1 MLWLYLD
8 IFRSTQAWSVKKR
21 RTRLSLEEW
30 GQKTVSWDKE
40 LISWRL
46 SPATS
51 LIGKHYLVLEIKK
64 YLTLCRLIQG
74 QVTRAEVEETT
85 FAMKRELA
93 AIKQH
98 DIDTHMKLE
107 EATERIKTLSEQLE
121 DQSSKTPSLEE
132 VSLKSEII
140 KQKQEMI
147 ECLQEEL
154 IKVSKSCLFLHAE
167 FVSNSC
173 QYRQDYCKPF
183 SLSVSTKLCWC
194 IYSCRPTST
203 LNMRDSNLRNV

>member
-1 MLWLYLD
+1 M
-8 IFRSTQAWSVKKR
+8 
-21 RTRLSLEEW
+21 
-30 GQKTVSWDKE
+30 
-40 LISWRL
+40 
-46 SPATS
+46 
-51 LIGKHYLVLEIKK
+51 
-64 YLTLCRLIQG
+64 
-74 QVTRAEVEETT
+74 TRAEVEETT

-154 IKVSKSCLFLHAE
+154 IKVSKS
-167 FVSNSC
+167 
-173 QYRQDYCKPF
+173 QMQ
-183 SLSVSTKLCWC
+183 SLSRTRVNTDKIIAKLSAFQYQLLNFVDASTPVAPLQ
-194 IYSCRPTST
+194 
-203 LNMRDSNLRNV
+203 L

>member
-1 MLWLYLD
+1 M
-8 IFRSTQAWSVKKR
+8 
-21 RTRLSLEEW
+21 
-30 GQKTVSWDKE
+30 
-40 LISWRL
+40 
-46 SPATS
+46 
-51 LIGKHYLVLEIKK
+51 
-64 YLTLCRLIQG
+64 
-74 QVTRAEVEETT
+74 TRAEVEETT

-154 IKVSKSCLFLHAE
+154 IKVRKSCLFLHVE

-173 QYRQDYCKPF
+173 QCRQDYCKAF
-183 SLSVSTKLCWC
+183 SLSVSTKLC
-194 IYSCRPTST
+194 
-203 LNMRDSNLRNV
+203 

>member
-1 MLWLYLD
+1 M
-8 IFRSTQAWSVKKR
+8 
-21 RTRLSLEEW
+21 
-30 GQKTVSWDKE
+30 
-40 LISWRL
+40 ISWRL

-51 LIGKHYLVLEIKK
+51 LIGNPYFVSKMFKE

-107 EATERIKTLSEQLE
+107 EETERIKTLSEQLE

-154 IKVSKSCLFLHAE
+154 IKVSKIFILLHIE
-167 FVSNSC
+167 FVSISC
-173 QYRQDYCKPF
+173 QYRQDYCKAF
-183 SLSVSTKLCWC
+183 SLSVSTKLC
-194 IYSCRPTST
+194 
-203 LNMRDSNLRNV
+203 

>member
-1 MLWLYLD
+1 MKCKEKEDEIELRRMRTENSLLRQRID
-8 IFRSTQAWSVKKR
+8 FLETESSDLADRFLHTFTLRGFSKIFS
-21 RTRLSLEEW
+21 
-30 GQKTVSWDKE
+30 
-40 LISWRL
+40 
-46 SPATS
+46 
-51 LIGKHYLVLEIKK
+51 
-64 YLTLCRLIQG
+64 RLIQG
-74 QVTRAEVEETT
+74 QVTRAEVEENT

-107 EATERIKTLSEQLE
+107 EAKERIKILSEQLE

-154 IKVSKSCLFLHAE
+154 IKVCRVCLL
-167 FVSNSC
+167 
-173 QYRQDYCKPF
+173 
-183 SLSVSTKLCWC
+183 LVST
-194 IYSCRPTST
+194 PTRLLLGFQYQLNFVDAST
-203 LNMRDSNLRNV
+203 PVAPLQL

>member
-1 MLWLYLD
+1 M
-8 IFRSTQAWSVKKR
+8 
-21 RTRLSLEEW
+21 
-30 GQKTVSWDKE
+30 
-40 LISWRL
+40 ISWRL

-51 LIGKHYLVLEIKK
+51 LIGNPYFFSKMFKE

-85 FAMKRELA
+85 FAVKRELA

-154 IKVSKSCLFLHAE
+154 IKV
-167 FVSNSC
+167 
-173 QYRQDYCKPF
+173 
-183 SLSVSTKLCWC
+183 
-194 IYSCRPTST
+194 
-203 LNMRDSNLRNV
+203 

>member
-1 MLWLYLD
+1 M
-8 IFRSTQAWSVKKR
+8 
-21 RTRLSLEEW
+21 
-30 GQKTVSWDKE
+30 
-40 LISWRL
+40 
-46 SPATS
+46 
-51 LIGKHYLVLEIKK
+51 
-64 YLTLCRLIQG
+64 IQG

-107 EATERIKTLSEQLE
+107 KANERVKILSDQLE

-154 IKVSKSCLFLHAE
+154 IKV
-167 FVSNSC
+167 
-173 QYRQDYCKPF
+173 
-183 SLSVSTKLCWC
+183 
-194 IYSCRPTST
+194 
-203 LNMRDSNLRNV
+203 

>member
-1 MLWLYLD
+1 M
-8 IFRSTQAWSVKKR
+8 
-21 RTRLSLEEW
+21 
-30 GQKTVSWDKE
+30 
-40 LISWRL
+40 
-46 SPATS
+46 
-51 LIGKHYLVLEIKK
+51 
-64 YLTLCRLIQG
+64 
-74 QVTRAEVEETT
+74 TRAEVEETT

-107 EATERIKTLSEQLE
+107 EAKERIKILSEQLE

-154 IKVSKSCLFLHAE
+154 IKVCLELVSIPTQLMQHNPPEWAE
-167 FVSNSC
+167 
-173 QYRQDYCKPF
+173 
-183 SLSVSTKLCWC
+183 
-194 IYSCRPTST
+194 
-203 LNMRDSNLRNV
+203 

>member
-1 MLWLYLD
+1 ML
-8 IFRSTQAWSVKKR
+8 S
-21 RTRLSLEEW
+21 
-30 GQKTVSWDKE
+30 
-40 LISWRL
+40 
-46 SPATS
+46 
-51 LIGKHYLVLEIKK
+51 
-64 YLTLCRLIQG
+64 RLIQG

-154 IKVSKSCLFLHAE
+154 IKVSKSCLHISVCRVCLE
-167 FVSNSC
+167 LVSIPTRLL
-173 QYRQDYCKPF
+173 QGFQPF
-183 SLSVSTKLCWC
+183 S
-194 IYSCRPTST
+194 I
-203 LNMRDSNLRNV
+203 N